1 MISSRAV
8 RQRTARSLF
17 QESEMASVP
26 NSGSAAPPPLWAARP
41 SEATLGRPAGFWIRA
56 VALLIDSLILGVVF
70 GVLGGILVA
79 VAPFNISIKDTDN
92 ISDAEA
98 MAAGGFGIVA
108 VVLLVAVAWLYEAI
122 LTSSAHSATW
132 GKQAMGLRVLRGD
145 GARLSFGRAT
155 ARYFSKSLIT
165 PLLPLFIGYLLAAF
179 TRRKQALHDFIA
191 DTVVVWTS

>member
-1 MISSRAV
+1 MV
-8 RQRTARSLF
+8 
-17 QESEMASVP
+17 
-26 NSGSAAPPPLWAARP
+26 
-41 SEATLGRPAGFWIRA
+41 GRPAGFWIRA
-56 VALLIDSLILGVVF
+56 VALLIDGLILGVMFAV
-70 GVLGGILVA
+70 VGGIFAALVG
-79 VAPFNISIKDTDN
+79 FNITDAED

-98 MAAGGFGIVA
+98 IAAGGFGLILVVVMIV
-108 VVLLVAVAWLYEAI
+108 VAWLYEAL
-122 LTSSAHSATW
+122 LTSSAQGATW

-155 ARYFSKSLIT
+155 ARYFSKSIIT

>member
-1 MISSRAV
+1 MI
-8 RQRTARSLF
+8 
-17 QESEMASVP
+17 
-26 NSGSAAPPPLWAARP
+26 
-41 SEATLGRPAGFWIRA
+41 GRPAGFWIRA
-56 VALLIDSLILGVVF
+56 VALLIDGLILGVIFAIV
-70 GVLGGILVA
+70 GGIFAALIG
-79 VAPFNISIKDTDN
+79 FNIKDADN

-98 MAAGGFGIVA
+98 IAAGGFGLILVVLMIVA
-108 VVLLVAVAWLYEAI
+108 AWLYEAI
-122 LTSSAHSATW
+122 LTSSASGATW

-165 PLLPLFIGYLLAAF
+165 PLLPLGIGYLLAAF

>member
-1 MISSRAV
+1 
-8 RQRTARSLF
+8 
-17 QESEMASVP
+17 MASVP
-26 NSGSAAPPPLWAARP
+26 SSGPAAPPPPVWDRRP
-41 SEATLGRPAGFWIRA
+41 AETTIGRPAGFWIRV
-56 VALLIDSLILGVVF
+56 VALLIDGLILGVIF
-70 GVLGGILVA
+70 AIIGGILA
-79 VAPFNISIKDTDN
+79 ALIGFNIKDPEN

-98 MAAGGFGIVA
+98 IAAGGFGLILVVAMIV
-108 VVLLVAVAWLYEAI
+108 VAWLYEAI
-122 LTSSAHSATW
+122 LTSSAHGATW

-155 ARYFSKSLIT
+155 ARYFSKAIVT

>member
-1 MISSRAV
+1 
-8 RQRTARSLF
+8 
-17 QESEMASVP
+17 MASVP
-26 NSGSAAPPPLWAARP
+26 NSGPAVPPPPVWDARP
-41 SEATLGRPAGFWIRA
+41 FGAMIGRPAGFWIRA
-56 VALLIDSLILGVVF
+56 VALLIDALILSVIF
-70 GVLGGILVA
+70 GVLAGILAA
-79 VAPFNISIKDTDN
+79 VSAFNIQDFEN

-98 MAAGGFGIVA
+98 IAAGGFGIVL
-108 VVLLVAVAWLYEAI
+108 VLLMVAVAWLYEAI
-122 LTSSAHSATW
+122 LTSSASGATW
-132 GKQAMGLRVLRGD
+132 GKQAMGLRILRGD